1 MRGAAVGSYPL
12 GLSGLG
18 AAVSVCVSTFRA
30 SLPGAAGQ
38 TAQEEDD
45 RVGLAQLLLLV
56 RRWHPEREIVAVAD
70 GGYASLKL
78 LLDRCRSLGNPI
90 TFITRLRLDAALS
103 L

>member
-1 MRGAAVGSYPL
+1 MRGAVGSYPL

-18 AAVSVCVSTFRA
+18 AAVCVCVSTFRA

-45 RVGLAQLLLLV
+45 REWAWQLLLLV
-56 RRWHPEREIVAVAD
+56 RRWHPEREIVVAVAD

-78 LLDRCRSLGNPI
+78 LLDRWRSLGNPI